1 MLCSAAHYQ
10 KRNKQTFVVIICVN
24 SIDLL
29 LLLASDSHHFLFC
42 TDDQWVDV
50 EKLVSQLCYCCCFRL
65 YLLFFS
71 RSAPVIYRRRLRLC
85 IVKLHTCVICKIVT
99 FINGSFI
106 SLSRGCWFFFLFPTI
121 ARSWLLCTFLIVT
134 FWHIN
139 FACVCVLFFSLLP
152 RPSALLFMCLL
163 CVSIQ

>member
-1 MLCSAAHYQ
+1 MISEWTSKNSY
-10 KRNKQTFVVIICVN
+10 RSFVIVAVFDCIC
-24 SIDLL
+24 
-29 LLLASDSHHFLFC
+29 F
-42 TDDQWVDV
+42 
-50 EKLVSQLCYCCCFRL
+50 
-65 YLLFFS
+65 FFS

-139 FACVCVLFFSLLP
+139 FACVCVVFFTLA
-152 RPSALLFMCLL
+152 SAISIVVYVFIMCFN
-163 CVSIQ
+163 SIIIINVFDNKKEKITAVFFFW